1 MRIQRVYDD
10 LDSFLVAGKVLVVY
24 GPRRV
29 GKTTLI
35 QHYLNTTKLRYR
47 FVSGDDISIQKALGS
62 QSIQSISELVQG
74 VDLFVID
81 EAQRVPFIGY
91 GLKIMVDHNPSLKVI
106 TTGSASFDLQNK
118 IGEPLVGRKRT
129 LRLYPISQKELNQHY
144 TLFELREQL
153 SKRLIFG
160 SYPEVITQL
169 SAKDQIEILHE
180 IVHSLLL
187 KDILELER
195 VKGSAVLHDL
205 LRLLA
210 FQVGNEVSHQEI
222 GMTIGLDKKTVGRYL
237 DLFEK
242 AFLIFNLRGFS
253 RNLRKEI
260 TKKGKYYFFDNGIRN
275 ALIANF
281 NELSMRND
289 VGSLWE
295 NFLFIERMKKL
306 EYSSIFA
313 NSFFWRTWDQKEI
326 DYIEEKDGAL
336 YGYEFKW
343 KSKNPSKGSK
353 TFLETYSDSSL
364 EVVTPENFFSFI
376 L

>member
-160 SYPEVITQL
+160 SYPEVITQ
-169 SAKDQIEILHE
+169 SSTKDQIEILHE

-364 EVVTPENFFSFI
+364 EVVTPENFFSF
-376 L
+376 

>member
-1 MRIQRVYDD
+1 MIIQRVYDD
-10 LDSFLVAGKVLVVY
+10 LDSFIDPGKVLVVY

-35 QHYLNTTKLRYR
+35 QHYLNTTKLHYR
-47 FVSGDDISIQKALGS
+47 FVSGDDITIQKALGS
-62 QSIQSISELVQG
+62 QSIQSIAELVQG

-144 TLFELREQL
+144 TMFELREQL

-160 SYPEVITQL
+160 SYPEVITQ
-169 SAKDQIEILHE
+169 SSTKDQVEILHE

-281 NELSMRND
+281 NEVSIRND

-306 EYSSIFA
+306 EYSSIYA

-326 DYIEEKDGAL
+326 DYIEERDGNL
-336 YGYEFKW
+336 FGYEFKW

-353 TFLETYSDSSL
+353 TFLETYPESSL
-364 EVVTPENFFSFI
+364 EVVTPENFLSFV

>member
-144 TLFELREQL
+144 TMFELREQL

-160 SYPEVITQL
+160 SYPEVITQ
-169 SAKDQIEILHE
+169 SSTKDQIEILHE

-364 EVVTPENFFSFI
+364 EVVTPENFFSFV